1 MKRWIKILIAAIAT
15 PIVLVILLVSIWIV
29 MNWQGVIDPYQ
40 VGDPNAQLKVLIAS
54 QGTEFKNKLLN
65 DLILQLQSDK
75 KYISIIDVT
84 SLEKENV
91 SDWNVIVII
100 HTTRAHQMPKSVKN
114 YLKKSTNLSE
124 VILIATSGGGDE
136 MVAEF
141 EVDAISTAS
150 RLDVT
155 DQIIESIIIKVDEIL
170 LNQTY

>member
-1 MKRWIKILIAAIAT
+1 MKRWIKILIIALAT
-15 PIVLVILLVSIWIV
+15 PIVIVILIISIWIV

-40 VGDPNAQLKVLIAS
+40 VGDPKAQCKVLIAS
-54 QGTEFKNKLLN
+54 QGSKFKNKLLTE
-65 DLILQLQSDK
+65 LVQQLQSDK

-91 SDWNVIVII
+91 SDWNAIVII
-100 HTTRAHQMPKSVKN
+100 HTTQAHHMPKSVKN
-114 YLKKSTNLSE
+114 YLKKFTNLSK

-136 MVAEF
+136 LVTEF

-155 DQIIESIIIKVDEIL
+155 DQIVESIILKVDEIL
-170 LNQTY
+170 INQTY